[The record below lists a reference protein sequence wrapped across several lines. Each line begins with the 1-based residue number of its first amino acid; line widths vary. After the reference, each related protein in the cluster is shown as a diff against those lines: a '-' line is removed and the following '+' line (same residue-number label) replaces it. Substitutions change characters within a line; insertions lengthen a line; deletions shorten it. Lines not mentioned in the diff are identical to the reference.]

1 LLVFLVFFWHCQI
14 QIQIQTP
21 PQFTYDVPIPPPHPF
36 IKTDAPTETNGTG
49 LVVVHSSAAPA
60 PETAHNPLAHR
71 TKSLLG
77 AQTFAE
83 VQTMLLR
90 QQGAYERQLLDLHRV
105 VRVQSDIICSITKQD
120 GVDSKD
126 DGATDARNSREK
138 SKSPDS
144 DQSKELKLG
153 VKSTQGSGAGSGD
166 GSGQGS
172 GGGSGQGSGSDVS
185 DGDKGPIRRPILKGR
200 RSPRGGGKNK
210 RATISPEVDKI
221 ESRGGQDNGARV
233 VHTHTTEEGDG
244 THHAAAP
251 EAAPRD
257 EAEAGGARAAP
268 ETDAQ
273 VALAK
278 ETGDADVSNPNLTNS
293 DPLTTNEDPLTTE
306 DADAPTEGAQQ
317 ENGPFA
323 AIFSVMAEQAVIKQA
338 AQKAFDE
345 QSLQSHQAYAL
356 ATRPWREEGGGDHR
370 PGDTA
375 ALPSH
380 HQVQAQHQAAA
391 AAHHEQVQAA
401 YHASRQRSLQSLH
414 QHQQQHEQRYYH
426 DQWVAWYSQQYAAH
440 VASITAQQQQA
451 STPVAPGPVVMGPPQ
466 PKPPAAQVQAG
477 VAHAWPPAV
486 HTPGAPGGDWFQ
498 RTGRDVNVLRGQE
511 VTQVIGGHPAGA
523 HHHMAGRAHGHT
535 QAHGYHFPVPQPPG
549 AMFPHPSF
557 PESRSQ
563 GPAPTGYLGIYPKS
577 PAETA
582 LTPGGPNV
590 VNRRTMSGQQDGSKN
605 TKGRN
610 IDDKKGSRS
619 VTNKGKRSKGTKRGA
634 SSGRKSADGLTEDI
648 DDAGSD
654 SMMTGQPGQS
664 DGGEVDGHGHH
675 GRGGGGV
682 GGALGTNGNKKDPE
696 FPSAPLT
703 KKLRSGQPKQG
714 PKDRSAADILI
725 SIMKA

>member
-1 LLVFLVFFWHCQI
+1 
-14 QIQIQTP
+14 
-21 PQFTYDVPIPPPHPF
+21 
-36 IKTDAPTETNGTG
+36 
-49 LVVVHSSAAPA
+49 
-60 PETAHNPLAHR
+60 
-71 TKSLLG
+71 
-77 AQTFAE
+77 
-83 VQTMLLR
+83 M
-90 QQGAYERQLLDLHRV
+90 
-105 VRVQSDIICSITKQD
+105 
-120 GVDSKD
+120 
-126 DGATDARNSREK
+126 
-138 SKSPDS
+138 
-144 DQSKELKLG
+144 
-153 VKSTQGSGAGSGD
+153 
-166 GSGQGS
+166 
-172 GGGSGQGSGSDVS
+172 
-185 DGDKGPIRRPILKGR
+185 
-200 RSPRGGGKNK
+200 
-210 RATISPEVDKI
+210 
-221 ESRGGQDNGARV
+221 
-233 VHTHTTEEGDG
+233 VHTHTTEEEGDG

-251 EAAPRD
+251 EAAPRE

-451 STPVAPGPVVMGPPQ
+451 STPQQAPGPVVMGPPQ
-466 PKPPAAQVQAG
+466 PKPPAAAQVQAG

-511 VTQVIGGHPAGA
+511 VTQVISGHPAGA

-582 LTPGGPNV
+582 LTPGGPNM

-605 TKGRN
+605 TKMR

-619 VTNKGKRSKGTKRGA
+619 VTNKGKRSKGTKRRA

-682 GGALGTNGNKKDPE
+682 GGALGTNEGKKDSS